1 MKIAVWHNLNSG
13 GGKRALYD
21 HVRGLIERGH
31 TVQAWCPSTVDQTYL
46 SLSTLCDEHVLP
58 LSLPRPLPWL
68 RRGRSF
74 VAWQQTSQKLSAMDD
89 HCREC
94 ASQINAGGF
103 DILFANSCVL
113 FRVTSIAK
121 HVQVPSVLYLQEP
134 FRWLYEALPD
144 SPWALPRANRDVQPV
159 ERWLRLAADLIRVH
173 SLRRQVR
180 EEIESAAA
188 FNTILVNSL
197 YSRESIL
204 RAYGLESK
212 VCYLG
217 VDLNRFAPTDE
228 AIEPFVLGVGALS
241 YEKGPDRA
249 IRALA
254 AVERCKRPELI
265 WVSNFPRPE
274 YERELQTLAARCGV
288 RLTVKVRVSDSELVS
303 LLSRATMLL
312 DTPRLE
318 PFGLAPLEAN
328 ACGTP
333 VVAIAEG
340 GVRESIQ
347 HEQNGLLVN
356 GDAPKELARAIER
369 LIDEP
374 AFAAELRARCVC
386 YVRDKWSMKGAID
399 RLETAL
405 MSLTDGSSARRS
417 ASGAKGAGPIDD
429 ETFPIQSLNGPCSQI
444 SREEST
450 PNGVDS
456 LPKAATELIRSGD

>member
-31 TVQAWCPSTVDQTYL
+31 TVEAWCPSTADQTYL
-46 SLSTLCDEHVLP
+46 PLSTLCDEHILP

-74 VAWQQTSQKLSAMDD
+74 IAWQETSQKLSAMDD

-103 DILFANSCVL
+103 DILFANSCVFL
-113 FRVTSIAK
+113 RATSIAK

-144 SPWALPRANRDVQPV
+144 SPWALPTVNRDLHAIG
-159 ERWLRLAADLIRVH
+159 RWSRFAANLIRVH
-173 SLRRQVR
+173 SMRRQVT
-180 EEIESAAA
+180 EEIRSAAA
-188 FNTILVNSL
+188 FDTILVNSL

-217 VDLNRFAPTDE
+217 VDLNRFAPADE
-228 AIEPFVLGVGALS
+228 AIEPFVLGVGAGG
-241 YEKGPDRA
+241 YHKGLDRA
-249 IRALA
+249 IRALGA
-254 AVERCKRPELI
+254 IDRHKRPELI
-265 WVSNFPRPE
+265 WVSNFPNPE
-274 YERELQTLAARCGV
+274 YEREMQTFSAGYDV
-288 RLTVKVRVSDSELVS
+288 RLTVKVRVTDTELVS
-303 LLSRATMLL
+303 LLSRAAMLL
-312 DTPRLE
+312 YVPRLE

-340 GVRESIQ
+340 GIRESIQ
-347 HEQNGLLVN
+347 HEQNGLLVS
-356 GDAPKELARAIER
+356 GDDPTGLARAIER
-369 LIDEP
+369 LIEDRD
-374 AFAAELRARCVC
+374 FAGELRGRALRF
-386 YVRDKWSMKGAID
+386 VRANWSIEGAID
-399 RLETAL
+399 RLEAALFSLSKDEGSLQWHTTRHRTTPDQYPRACVPDRATVDYGPTAL
-405 MSLTDGSSARRS
+405 
-417 ASGAKGAGPIDD
+417 
-429 ETFPIQSLNGPCSQI
+429 
-444 SREEST
+444 
-450 PNGVDS
+450 
-456 LPKAATELIRSGD
+456 